1 MYQTPDSPNSSG
13 KSGVSLL
20 PVVFRRQVD
29 VGSLIGGVGMWGE
42 LAGGAEVK
50 QLDLEGV
57 GVEEYV
63 LVFDVSVVDST
74 GDEVVDNLMK
84 RCVKNKTQSK

>member
-1 MYQTPDSPNSSG
+1 
-13 KSGVSLL
+13 
-20 PVVFRRQVD
+20 
-29 VGSLIGGVGMWGE
+29 MWGE

-84 RCVKNKTQSK
+84 RCVKNKT